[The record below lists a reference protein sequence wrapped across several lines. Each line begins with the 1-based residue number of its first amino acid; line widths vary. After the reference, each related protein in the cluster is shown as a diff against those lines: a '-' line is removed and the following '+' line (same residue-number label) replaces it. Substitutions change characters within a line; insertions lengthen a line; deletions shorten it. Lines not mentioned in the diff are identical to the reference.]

1 MIWIKIDKINKKYL
15 DENKDKIKRE
25 YLDKITSQTIEQ
37 NTILFIKNMLKEKL
51 PLESIAKIAN
61 KSLEEIKKISES

>member
-37 NTILFIKNMLKEKL
+37 RDITFIKNMLKEKL
-51 PLESIAKIAN
+51 PLESIAKISN
-61 KSLEEIKKISES
+61 KSIEEIKKISES